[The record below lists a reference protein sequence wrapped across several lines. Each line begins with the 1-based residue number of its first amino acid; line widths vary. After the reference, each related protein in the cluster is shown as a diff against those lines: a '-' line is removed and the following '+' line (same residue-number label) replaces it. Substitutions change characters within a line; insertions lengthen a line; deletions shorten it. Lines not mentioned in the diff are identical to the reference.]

1 MRVPSRNKCEAAAGY
16 YDRGDEGG
24 IAMRE
29 GSSREPL
36 KREWDGKVML
46 QEVSLAV
53 RHKLSKL

>member
-1 MRVPSRNKCEAAAGY
+1 
-16 YDRGDEGG
+16 
-24 IAMRE
+24 MRE

-36 KREWDGKVML
+36 KQEWDGKVML